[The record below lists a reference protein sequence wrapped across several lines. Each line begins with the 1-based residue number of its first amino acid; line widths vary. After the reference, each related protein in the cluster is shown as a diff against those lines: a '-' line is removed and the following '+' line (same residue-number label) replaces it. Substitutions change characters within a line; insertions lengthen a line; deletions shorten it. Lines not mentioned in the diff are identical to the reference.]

1 MYTMKT
7 FYKKIFG
14 AKATYSFKTIKDSQN
29 DMEQNKFET
38 SITMENENPKK
49 EVKEAFEQD
58 PIIDAKI
65 ETSHLDNNCNII
77 ENGIL
82 SLPRNE
88 NSQLSPLQFE
98 STSNFTQNKRYSLSI
113 SSLNRIY
120 L

>member
-14 AKATYSFKTIKDSQN
+14 AKATYSLKTIKDSQN

-77 ENGIL
+77 ENGMGPNNHHEFQQKIVTDHQNGL
-82 SLPRNE
+82 SE
-88 NSQLSPLQFE
+88 NDHNAT
-98 STSNFTQNKRYSLSI
+98 STNT
-113 SSLNRIY
+113 
-120 L
+120 